1 MPQLNVTVTRVAFP
15 PPTADTNWYIL
26 ITNHGCCKGR
36 MSWRPQDGESLIL
49 DGEYTTYKG
58 SREFSFKTARLDM
71 PTSPRDQLHYV
82 CARTK
87 GLGAAAESMIWELSG
102 ERWKDVQPGDVP
114 RLSGRVYENFRL
126 QMESLESKSE
136 EARVVATLMGKGA
149 TMNLACKAWATWED
163 ETLGVVASDPYR
175 LAELE
180 EYGFRDIDGDIRRGY
195 GIGDSDERR
204 IKAAVVY
211 SLRRLT
217 TRGDTVAIW
226 EELYRQAIGL
236 LGGYES
242 EITECTRAMFH
253 DGTLKAF
260 KDMGGVA
267 LAADFRAE
275 NDIWDFVCSSDAL
288 TGDRDE

>member
-1 MPQLNVTVTRVAFP
+1 MPQLNVTITRVAFP
-15 PPTADTNWYIL
+15 PATADTNWYIL

-36 MSWRPQDGESLIL
+36 MSWRPQDGETLIL
-49 DGEYTTYKG
+49 DGEYSLYKG

-71 PTSPRDQLHYV
+71 PTSPRDQLHFV

-87 GLGAAAESMIWELSG
+87 GLGAAAESMIWETAG
-102 ERWKDVQPGDVP
+102 ERWKEIQSGDVK

-126 QMESLESKSE
+126 QCESLESKSE
-136 EARVVATLMGKGA
+136 EARVVAALMGKGA
-149 TMNLACKAWATWED
+149 TMNMACKAWATWED
-163 ETLGVVASDPYR
+163 ETLGVVGSDPYR

-180 EYGFRDIDGDIRRGY
+180 GYGFRDVDTDIRRGY
-195 GIGDSDERR
+195 GIEDSDVRR

-217 TRGDTVAIW
+217 ARGDTVALW

-236 LGGYES
+236 LGGYEA
-242 EITECTRAMFH
+242 EITECTRAMFE

-260 KDMGGVA
+260 KGMGGVA
-267 LAADFRAE
+267 LAGDWRAE
-275 NDIWDFVCSSDAL
+275 NDIWSFVCGNERANHDQ
-288 TGDRDE
+288 